1 MGQGWL
7 SYDPIA
13 ATYERLA
20 VPHLFAPIAQ
30 DHLVALLQLPP
41 GAITLD
47 DQRGHY
53 LL

>member
-1 MGQGWL
+1 MGQGWS

-13 ATYERLA
+13 ATYDRLA

-30 DHLVALLQLPP
+30 DLVALLQLPA